1 MTSPRIL
8 IVAPRLDIGGTEMHL
23 ARVLPLLRRAGLDV
37 SVFVL
42 ETGGTLENE
51 LAAAGVPIYGDT
63 RVMARLPHTVAT
75 LFRLAKHLR
84 ETEPDLVHC
93 FLPRPYLVASFAS
106 LLAGHKRRIMSR
118 RSLANYKRGHPIL
131 AMLEQVAHRSTRAF
145 IGNSNAVVRQ
155 LLEEAPYPE
164 KIGLIHNGVV
174 LPPPATAG
182 ARLAAR
188 EALGLQDGTLALCI
202 VASLFKYKGHAD
214 LLAALG
220 GIRGQLRTPWRLV
233 VIGRDE
239 GIGDKLLK
247 QAVAEGIADNI
258 AWLGERSDVGFLLPA
273 MDIALL
279 TSHEEG
285 FSNSLLETLAHGIPT
300 IATAVGGNLDAIV
313 NGETGLLVP
322 PAAPDD
328 LGEAILRL
336 ADDASL
342 REELGSA
349 GRARV
354 LDLYSLESCVRS
366 YENLYRNFA
375 RIGETNVQEILESA
389 PLVPNAIPAPV
400 FARHKLGSQPRI
412 GYVPYSSSFTK
423 PGDRRRFVAY
433 ARARNLDFE
442 VANPDERYDLVVLS
456 ETADISVWPDY
467 HRGKIVYDL
476 IDSYLSVPR
485 TNPAQLL
492 RGCAWFMLGKHRRLR
507 PDYLTSL
514 RQMCKRA
521 DAVVC
526 STDEQS
532 QVIHKYCDNVHIILD
547 IHEMVVKNVKTD
559 YSVGAPIRLVWE
571 GLPSNLPQLAKIAPA
586 LTRLKERHTFEL
598 HVVTDPARERLKGLL
613 GEVDTLRF
621 LQQHF
626 DRFTFHEWDEGTCST
641 IVSACDIALIP
652 IDLTDPFVRGKPENK
667 LLLLWRMGMPAIVA
681 GTPAYKR
688 AMAQVGT
695 PQLACASNDQWVDAF
710 EYLFAS
716 EEARREAA
724 NRGRIHAETHHG
736 PHMVLSRW
744 DAMFASLGYDFADNR
759 QAREPDAVL
768 RSSC

>member
-1 MTSPRIL
+1 MSSPRIL

-23 ARVLPLLRRAGLDV
+23 ARVLPLLRRAGLDI

-42 ETGGTLENE
+42 EIGGALENE
-51 LAAAGVPIYGDT
+51 LAAAGVPIYGNT

-75 LFRLAKHLR
+75 LFSLAKHLR

-106 LLAGHKRRIMSR
+106 FLAGHKRRIMSR
-118 RSLANYKRGHPIL
+118 RSLANYKRGHPVL
-131 AMLEQVAHRSTRAF
+131 ALLEQVAHRSTRAF
-145 IGNSNAVVRQ
+145 VGNSSAVVGQ
-155 LLEEAPYPE
+155 LLEEAHYPE

-174 LPPPATAG
+174 LPPRVTAD
-182 ARLAAR
+182 ARVAAR
-188 EALGLQDGTLALCI
+188 AALGLPDDTLTLCI
-202 VASLFKYKGHAD
+202 VASLFEYKGHAD

-220 GIRGQLRTPWRLV
+220 DIRDQLRMPWRLL

-239 GIGDKLLK
+239 GIGGKLLR
-247 QAVAEGIADNI
+247 QAAAEGIADNV

-285 FSNSLLETLAHGIPT
+285 FSNALLETLAHGIPT

-313 NGETGLLVP
+313 NGDTGVLVP
-322 PAAPDD
+322 PGSPPE
-328 LGEAILRL
+328 LGQAILRL
-336 ADDASL
+336 ANDTAL
-342 REELGSA
+342 RAQLGSA
-349 GRARV
+349 GRTRV
-354 LDLYSLESCVRS
+354 MEQYSLESCVRS
-366 YENLYRNFA
+366 YERLYRNFA
-375 RIGETNVQEILESA
+375 QIGGTSVQEILDST
-389 PLVPNAIPAPV
+389 PLVPDAVPAPA

-442 VANPDERYDLVVLS
+442 VADPDERYDLVVLS

-467 HRGKIVYDL
+467 RHGKVVYDL

-526 STDEQS
+526 STAEQS
-532 QVIHKYCDNVHIILD
+532 HVIHKYSENVHIILD
-547 IHEMVVKNVKTD
+547 IHESVVKDVKTD
-559 YSVGAPIRLVWE
+559 YSVVDPIRLVWE
-571 GLPSNLPQLAKIAPA
+571 GLPSNLPQLAQIVPVLAELGEKYPV
-586 LTRLKERHTFEL
+586 EL

-613 GEVDTLRF
+613 GEVDTRRYLEK
-621 LQQHF
+621 Q
-626 DRFTFHEWDEGTCST
+626 FTKFVFHEWDERACSKIIST
-641 IVSACDIALIP
+641 CDIALIP
-652 IDLTDPFVRGKPENK
+652 IDLADPFVRGKPENK
-667 LLLLWRMGMPAIVA
+667 LLLLWRMGMPVIAA
-681 GTPAYKR
+681 ATPVYKR

-695 PQLACASNDQWVDAF
+695 PQLACTSNDEWLSAF
-710 EYLFAS
+710 EYLFVS
-716 EEARREAA
+716 DEARKNAA
-724 NRGRIHAETHHG
+724 SRGRIHAQTYHG
-736 PHMVLSRW
+736 PPMVLSRW
-744 DAMFASLGYDFADNR
+744 DALFASLGYDFADHG
-759 QAREPDAVL
+759 QARVPFPL
-768 RSSC
+768 P